1 MEGNMSYDE
10 DQINYNIING
20 ITNDDYDDE
29 DDEILIENEIPNV
42 SLLFI
47 FERLINTFLIYLF
60 IIY

>member
-29 DDEILIENEIPNV
+29 DDEILIENEIQNV